1 MSLTTSSS
9 LSVAAIQ
16 LTSTPDV
23 DANLSRALHHLE
35 EAASAGAEL
44 AVLPE
49 NFGFLGSEKAK
60 LAYAQSIEEGSFV
73 APLRELAAKKG
84 MGIIA
89 GGMPE
94 KGPDDDRVYNTAVF
108 IGRSGEVVGS
118 YRKIHLFDIDLAGK
132 ISYQESASVLS
143 GNEPMVVEFEGWK
156 VGLSICYDL
165 RFPEMYRS
173 LVDQGAHVLT
183 VPAAFTLQTGRDH
196 WEVLLRARAIENQC
210 YVIAAG
216 QVGEHLKGRTS
227 WGQSCVI
234 DPWGTILE
242 QAPDVEGITLATL
255 ERSELQR
262 IRTQLPCLTHRR
274 L

>member
-9 LSVAAIQ
+9 LAVAAIQ

-23 DANLSRALHHLE
+23 DASLSSALHYLE
-35 EAASAGAEL
+35 EAASAGADL

-94 KGPDDDRVYNTAVF
+94 KGPDDERVYNTAVF
-108 IGRSGEVVGS
+108 IGRSGEVAGS

-132 ISYQESASVLS
+132 VSYKESAAVLP
-143 GNEPMVVEFEGWK
+143 GTEPMVVEFEGWK

-173 LVDQGAHVLT
+173 LVDQGAHILT

-216 QVGEHLKGRTS
+216 QVGEHLKGRAS

-234 DPWGTILE
+234 DPWGTILQ
-242 QAPDVEGITLATL
+242 QAPDAEGITVATID
-255 ERSELQR
+255 RSELQR
-262 IRTQLPCLTHRR
+262 IRTQLPCLEHRR

>member
-173 LVDQGAHVLT
+173 LVDQGAHILT

>member
-35 EAASAGAEL
+35 EAASAGADL

-173 LVDQGAHVLT
+173 LVDQGAHILT